1 MDTKDIKKLFNTL
14 YGVDV
19 NLKQPKQTAPPTI
32 DYTKQFFIR
41 SITEWRNAAKVSAK
55 LNDSFGIDLS
65 GYDKQLFDSLES
77 IYFSFLGNIK
87 ASIILSYVYCPLN
100 LEVELFKIIDKYQKE
115 YIIKNVED
123 LYYFI
128 IRDCKDENFLQEE

>member
-1 MDTKDIKKLFNTL
+1 MDSKDIKKLFNTL
-14 YGVDV
+14 YGIEVD
-19 NLKQPKQTAPPTI
+19 LKQPKQAQPPAV
-32 DYTKQFFIR
+32 DHTKAFFMR
-41 SITEWRNAAKVSAK
+41 SIAEWRNAAKVSAK

-65 GYDKQLFDSLES
+65 GYDKQLFDALES
-77 IYFSFLGNIK
+77 IYFSFFGGVK

-100 LEVELFKIIDKYQKE
+100 LEVEIFKIIDKHEKE

-128 IRDCKDENFLQEE
+128 IHCKDENFLQDEK